1 MLTYV
6 PKREKTVRKD
16 KFGQDYTSDQP
27 EPKGVDKVFTST
39 KEHENYLQL
48 EIENMRKKG
57 GI

>member
-16 KFGQDYTSDQP
+16 KFGQDYMSDQP
-27 EPKGVDKVFTST
+27 EPKGVDKVFTTT
-39 KEHENYLQL
+39 KEHVDYLQL